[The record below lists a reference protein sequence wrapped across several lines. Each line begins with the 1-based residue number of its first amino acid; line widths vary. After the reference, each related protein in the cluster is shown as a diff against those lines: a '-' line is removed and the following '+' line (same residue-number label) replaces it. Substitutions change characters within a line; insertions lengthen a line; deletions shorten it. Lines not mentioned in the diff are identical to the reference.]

1 MKLNFSRFFQQRWA
15 VWSLTLFAVA
25 VLVIWA
31 MMPRPLSVEVGTV
44 TTGRFEQTINEDGQ
58 LRLKNRYIISAPM
71 TAELMRPTL
80 KVGDSVRAGDVVAT
94 LMPPAPSMIDER
106 NRLVLLHRV
115 GRDDAAR
122 MAAAAQLQGLQTSL
136 AQTELEAQRAQK
148 LAHDHFISPA
158 ALDQAVL
165 AKRAA
170 EQALAAGQ
178 AQLRSAEFML
188 AESQA
193 ALSKAQPVSLTEKN
207 AWVLKSPAD
216 GQVVR
221 LYLTSSAP
229 VAVGQALLEI
239 GDIQAIE
246 AVVDVLSSDARLLSP
261 GAAVLMSP
269 GFGATLLNGKITRIE
284 PVAFTKISALG
295 IEEQR
300 VNVIIELDRLA
311 DNHEKLGEGFRI
323 DAQIILS
330 SQENVL
336 LVPTAALV
344 RQGAG
349 WQVLIYQNGRA
360 RAKTVYVKE
369 RNADVVWLDPDAAN
383 GVEKGELVLL
393 YPGTITDGQRV
404 KVKNSIKK

>member
-1 MKLNFSRFFQQRWA
+1 MKLNFSPFFQQRWV

-25 VLVIWA
+25 FLVIWA

-44 TTGRFEQTINEDGQ
+44 TTGRFEQAINEDGQ
-58 LRLKNRYIISAPM
+58 LRLKNRYVISAPM
-71 TAELMRPTL
+71 TAELMRPSL

-94 LMPPAPSMIDER
+94 LLPPASSMIDER
-106 NRLVLLHRV
+106 NRLVLQHRV

-122 MAAAAQLQGLQTSL
+122 MAATAQLQRLQTSL
-136 AQTELEAQRAQK
+136 AQAELEAQRARK

-170 EQALAAGQ
+170 EQALAAAQ
-178 AQLRSAEFML
+178 AQLRSAEFTL

-193 ALSKAQPVSLTEKN
+193 ALSKAQPTSLSEKN
-207 AWVLKSPAD
+207 AWVLRSPAD

-246 AVVDVLSSDARLLSP
+246 AVVDVLSSDARLMSP
-261 GAAVLMSP
+261 GATVLMSP

-300 VNVIIELDRLA
+300 VNVIIELDRLP
-311 DNHEKLGEGFRI
+311 DNNQKLGEGFRI
-323 DAQIILS
+323 EAHIILS

-336 LVPTAALV
+336 LVPSAALV

-349 WQVLIYQNGRA
+349 WQVLVHQNGRA
-360 RAKTVYVKE
+360 RARSVYVKQ
-369 RNADVVWLDPDAAN
+369 RSADVVWLDPDATN
-383 GVEKGELVLL
+383 GVKKGDSVLL
-393 YPGTITDGQRV
+393 YPGTITDGQRIQ
-404 KVKNSIKK
+404 VKNTLRK

>member
-1 MKLNFSRFFQQRWA
+1 MKLNFSPFFQQRCA

-31 MMPRPLSVEVGTV
+31 MMPRPLYVEVGTV
-44 TTGRFEQTINEDGQ
+44 TTGRFEQAINEDGQ
-58 LRLKNRYIISAPM
+58 LRLKNRYVISAPM
-71 TAELMRPTL
+71 TAELMRPSL

-106 NRLVLLHRV
+106 NRLVLQQRV

-136 AQTELEAQRAQK
+136 AQTELEVQRAQK
-148 LAHDHFISPA
+148 LARDNFIAPA
-158 ALDQAVL
+158 ALDKAVL

-178 AQLRSAEFML
+178 AQLLSAEFTL

-193 ALSKAQPVSLTEKN
+193 ALSKAQPVSLTAKN
-207 AWVLKSPAD
+207 ALVLRSPAD

-239 GDIQAIE
+239 GDIQAVE
-246 AVVDVLSSDARLLSP
+246 AVVDVLSSDARQLSP

-300 VNVIIELDRLA
+300 VNVIIELGRLP
-311 DNHEKLGEGFRI
+311 DNHQKLGEGFRI
-323 DAQIILS
+323 DARIILS

-336 LVPTAALV
+336 LVPSAALV

-349 WQVLIYQNGRA
+349 WQVLVHQNGRA
-360 RAKTVYVKE
+360 IAKNVDVKQ

-383 GVEKGELVLL
+383 GVQKGDSVLL
-393 YPGTITDGQRV
+393 YPGTITDGQRIQ
-404 KVKNSIKK
+404 VKNTLRK

>member
-1 MKLNFSRFFQQRWA
+1 MKLNLSPFFQTRWA
-15 VWSLTLFAVA
+15 VWSLALFAVA
-25 VLVIWA
+25 ALIFWA
-31 MMPRPLSVEVGTV
+31 LMPRPLSVEVGTV
-44 TTGRFEQTINEDGQ
+44 TTGRFEQAIDEDGQ
-58 LRLKNRYIISAPM
+58 LRLKNRYVISAPM

-94 LMPPAPSMIDER
+94 LMPPTPTMIDER
-106 NRLVLLHRV
+106 NQLVLQQRV

-122 MAAAAQLQGLQTSL
+122 LAAAAQLQKLQTSL

-148 LAHDHFISPA
+148 LARDDFIAPA
-158 ALDQAVL
+158 ALDQALL

-178 AQLRSAEFML
+178 AQLRSAEFTL

-193 ALSKAQPVSLTEKN
+193 ALSRAQPASLSAKN
-207 AWVLKSPAD
+207 SWVLRSPAD
-216 GQVVR
+216 GQVVK

-246 AVVDVLSSDARLLSP
+246 AVVDVLSSDARQMSA

-300 VNVIIELDRLA
+300 VNVIIELDRLP
-311 DNHEKLGEGFRI
+311 DNNQKLGEGFRI
-323 DAQIILS
+323 DAHITLS

-336 LVPTAALV
+336 LVPSAALV
-344 RQGAG
+344 REGAG
-349 WQVLIYQNGRA
+349 WQVLVHQNGRA
-360 RAKTVYVKE
+360 RAKSVYVKQ

-383 GVEKGELVLL
+383 GVKKGDSVLL

-404 KVKNSIKK
+404 KVKNTIRK